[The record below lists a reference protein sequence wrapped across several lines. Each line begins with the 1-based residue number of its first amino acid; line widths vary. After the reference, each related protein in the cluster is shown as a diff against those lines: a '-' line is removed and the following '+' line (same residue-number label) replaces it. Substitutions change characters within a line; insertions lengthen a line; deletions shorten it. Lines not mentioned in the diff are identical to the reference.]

1 MGSCECYSL
10 YLSTTLMQL
19 RIFTSLVTVFQ
30 FLIALSFGNDFVIY
44 RNRSRTN
51 HIWESWDSFR
61 IPSSTCQQTTQGD
74 RCVPFA
80 ADIDSK
86 RNCSCLCQS
95 ADTSTFVFHEGQWT
109 CLENFRVRDL
119 HGGKAENPY

>member
-1 MGSCECYSL
+1 
-10 YLSTTLMQL
+10 MQL
-19 RIFTSLVTVFQ
+19 RIFTSLVTVLQ
-30 FLIALSFGNDFVIY
+30 FFITFSFGNDFVIY

-51 HIWESWDSFR
+51 QIWESWDSFR

-86 RNCSCLCQS
+86 RNCSCLCPS
-95 ADTSTFVFHEGQWT
+95 DRSTFVFNDRQWT
-109 CLENFRVRDL
+109 CLDNLSVRDL
-119 HGGKAENPY
+119 QGGKAENKNHTEVVFKW